1 MEKGPIEILKTL
13 YTSLPYEVVSDIC
26 HRMEDWLAMGGKDTD
41 RYMCPHI
48 TMGGKDTDRYMW
60 AQIDY
65 ANAIIKIRGRK
76 NES

>member
-1 MEKGPIEILKTL
+1 MKRNPIEIFKEL
-13 YTSLPYEVVSDIC
+13 YKSLPYEVVSDIC
-26 HRMEDWLAMGGKDTD
+26 HRMEDWLA
-41 RYMCPHI
+41 
-48 TMGGKDTDRYMW
+48 MGGKDTDRYMW

>member
-41 RYMCPHI
+41 RYM
-48 TMGGKDTDRYMW
+48 W